1 MLQSSKYNNL
11 LSLNEILFYY
21 LPQGKIDQNK
31 HKRKAVSLF
40 FFVVIT
46 QPVEQATSW
55 IRIYVYIIIIN
66 INTM

>member
-21 LPQGKIDQNK
+21 LPQGKVDQNK

-40 FFVVIT
+40 FFCRDLT
-46 QPVEQATSW
+46 TGRAGHLLD
-55 IRIYVYIIIIN
+55 
-66 INTM
+66 